1 MDNYFA
7 RLLLSM
13 GNHFHKITFILSNR
27 ATHRRHISE
36 VIANANICSEWLSV
50 QLILHPLRWTTYA
63 RTKLDTFIEFP
74 LNGLD
79 MSSYLLNNLS
89 GTRSDIQWRNV
100 KFIQV
105 EAQEYTPVS
114 SVNL

>member
-13 GNHFHKITFILSNR
+13 GNYFHKITFILSNR

-89 GTRSDIQWRNV
+89 GTRSDIQ
-100 KFIQV
+100 
-105 EAQEYTPVS
+105 
-114 SVNL
+114 